1 MEAEV
6 EDDVL
11 ATAGDF
17 LVYLCCCGADC
28 MWVERVST
36 GEASDM
42 PKAEVEAILQ
52 LPEGQRAAALDRL
65 WDEQF
70 LTSGY

>member
-1 MEAEV
+1 MEAET

-28 MWVERVST
+28 MWVARVST

-42 PKAEVEAILQ
+42 PKAQTEAILQ
-52 LPEGQRAAALDRL
+52 LPEDQRPSALERL
-65 WDEQF
+65 WDEHF
-70 LTSGY
+70 